1 MSLIKDM
8 AHKKQQTLIY
18 DNSDPQLRIW
28 ADARRVKQ
36 ILVNLLNNAVKFTPD
51 GGRVSLDVDLDREQ
65 GRVKFVVQDS
75 GIGISQE
82 DVGKLFQP
90 FTQLDARLSRQY
102 EGSGLGL
109 ALVRRLV
116 VLHQGEVTVES
127 EGVPGKGSRFTVWLP
142 WKDDLDAKPVPASGA
157 VPVDPPALT
166 KTGQLRE
173 IKKNEGRVILLAED
187 NLTNFMTISDYL
199 QLFGYQILH
208 AQDGK
213 EAIDLAD
220 AHLPDLILMDIQMPE
235 MDGFE
240 AMRRLRQDA
249 RFKET
254 PILAL
259 TALAMPGD
267 LERCIEAGASDYVTK
282 PVRMKDLL
290 EKVKASIKTTG
301 GR

>member
-1 MSLIKDM
+1 M
-8 AHKKQQTLIY
+8 
-18 DNSDPQLRIW
+18 
-28 ADARRVKQ
+28 
-36 ILVNLLNNAVKFTPD
+36 
-51 GGRVSLDVDLDREQ
+51 
-65 GRVKFVVQDS
+65 
-75 GIGISQE
+75 
-82 DVGKLFQP
+82 FQP

-116 VLHQGEVTVES
+116 ELHQGEVSVES

-142 WKDDLDAKPVPASGA
+142 WKDDLDSKPVPELDPAE
-157 VPVDPPALT
+157 VDSPALT

-173 IKKNEGRVILLAED
+173 IKKNEGMVILLAED

-213 EAIDLAD
+213 EAIDLAE
-220 AHLPDLILMDIQMPE
+220 AHLPDLILMDIQMPV

-290 EKVKASIKTTG
+290 QKVKASLKTEK
-301 GR
+301 